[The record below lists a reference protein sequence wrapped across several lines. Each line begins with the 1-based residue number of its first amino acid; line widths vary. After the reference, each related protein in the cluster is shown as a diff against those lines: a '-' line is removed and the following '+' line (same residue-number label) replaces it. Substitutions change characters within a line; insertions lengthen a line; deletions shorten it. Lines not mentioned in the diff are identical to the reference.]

1 MNDRMSKKRASILNM
16 ACMGIYQLI
25 TALFGFILPNLILN
39 TYGANLHGYT
49 STVSTIMGY
58 IALINAG
65 LAPAAVQALYAPL
78 AQNDTRRINE
88 VVNAINRFYKISG
101 CLYTVAVVV
110 VAGVLP
116 FILSNQLPS
125 FMVVSLMLVIGASN
139 TLECFIYSKYRVLL
153 QADQRLFVVS
163 FVDVI
168 VYLIRVVSQVILIKF
183 GASIIFV
190 MGVPTIMI
198 VLRMLGLSKYC
209 KKHYPQLDKKI
220 KPDMSA
226 LNKRWSA
233 MLHQLGGLVV
243 YNTDVTLLTLFGSLV
258 QVSIY
263 SVYNLVFTHLY
274 QFLTNIFSHGTVAS
288 FGRIISEKNRPVLL
302 RTFDL
307 YEYGYY
313 LMVTF
318 IYGVTASMIL
328 PFVSVYTK
336 HYAELPYVDVKLAI
350 LFMIIGVANNLRV
363 PCITMINA
371 AGHFKETQ
379 WRSILEA
386 VINIVISLALI
397 KPFGMYGLLIGTV
410 CSFAYRTTD
419 IIFYSHRHILMT
431 SCKKTL
437 LRILRSVIVILV
449 CVGIYYGLI
458 GEYILSSWGQW
469 IMNAVICS
477 LITGFV
483 TLAVYA
489 LTEPKTFVSCVRM
502 FSRGNKN
509 IIKKKR

>member
-1 MNDRMSKKRASILNM
+1 M
-16 ACMGIYQLI
+16 YQLV

-49 STVSTIMGY
+49 STVSNIMGY
-58 IALINAG
+58 IALVNAG

-78 AQNDTRRINE
+78 AKNDNKKISE

-101 CLYTVAVVV
+101 CLYMVAIITVA
-110 VAGVLP
+110 GILP
-116 FILSNQLPS
+116 FVLSNQLPS
-125 FMVVSLMLVIGASN
+125 IMVVSLMVVIGASN

-163 FVDVI
+163 FIDAI
-168 VYLIRVVSQVILIKF
+168 AYLIRVAVQVILIKF
-183 GASIIFV
+183 GSSIILV
-190 MGVPTIMI
+190 MGVPAIMI
-198 VLRMLGLSKYC
+198 VFRMLGLSRYC

-274 QFLTNIFSHGTVAS
+274 QLLTNIFSNGTLAS
-288 FGRIISEKNRPVLL
+288 FGRIISEKNRESLL

-313 LMVTF
+313 LIVTF

-328 PFVSVYTK
+328 PFVSVYTM
-336 HYAELPYVDVKLAI
+336 HHTELPYVDIKLAV
-350 LFMIIGVANNLRV
+350 LFMVIGVANNMRIPSL
-363 PCITMINA
+363 TMINA

-386 VINIVISLALI
+386 VINIVVSLALI
-397 KPFGMYGLLIGTV
+397 IPFGMYGLLIGTI

-419 IIFYSHRHILMT
+419 IIFYSHRHILMIP
-431 SCKKTL
+431 CKKTL
-437 LRILRSVIVILV
+437 LRILRSVIVILA
-449 CVGIYYGLI
+449 CVGIYHYLI
-458 GEYILSSWGQW
+458 GEYILSSWGKW
-469 IMNAVICS
+469 IINAVICS

-483 TLAVYA
+483 TLVAYAVS
-489 LTEPKTFVSCVRM
+489 EPKTFGSCIRM
-502 FSRGNKN
+502 FIKGNKS
-509 IIKKKR
+509 ILKKTR